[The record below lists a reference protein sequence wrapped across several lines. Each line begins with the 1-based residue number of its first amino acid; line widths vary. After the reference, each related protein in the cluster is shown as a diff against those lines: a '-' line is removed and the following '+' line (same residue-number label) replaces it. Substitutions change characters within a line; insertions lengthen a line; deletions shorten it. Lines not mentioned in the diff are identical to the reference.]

1 MFNEQDGENVV
12 YRHDNALLVTLKIT
26 ADRVACTLAAT
37 TRSLADIIF
46 KDTLDQL
53 ILESVKVTANET
65 LLIGFISKI
74 IPKGFVTLFISMG
87 KSPCKVVHMVNFLV
101 VDDPRA
107 YNIILGRPFMTTIKV
122 AVFRDHLA
130 IKIPILKSVIT
141 VKGDQ

>member
-26 ADRVACTLAAT
+26 ADRVACTLAT

-87 KSPCKVVHMVNFLV
+87 KSPCKVVHMVNFLA